1 MNLQR
6 YSIFPKIVKIE
17 YLWQRGRIGFSLEKG
32 KTFTVG
38 FGGEDNWYSEISH
51 AEELKKSYP
60 LKCYSKII
68 RKDDFWH
75 VVPQVAYYL
84 DEPSGDDSA
93 IALYFVARE
102 ASRHVK
108 VVWSG
113 EGADEFFGGYNI
125 YREPDALKWMDWIPT
140 GGRRKIWTVYM
151 FLVWHHVYFS

>member
-1 MNLQR
+1 M
-6 YSIFPKIVKIE
+6 
-17 YLWQRGRIGFSLEKG
+17 
-32 KTFTVG
+32 
-38 FGGEDNWYSEISH
+38 ISGTLCRRLH
-51 AEELKKSYP
+51 
-60 LKCYSKII
+60 II
-68 RKDDFWH
+68 WMR
-75 VVPQVAYYL
+75 
-84 DEPSGDDSA
+84 PSGDASA

-113 EGADEFFGGYNI
+113 EGADEFFGVYNI